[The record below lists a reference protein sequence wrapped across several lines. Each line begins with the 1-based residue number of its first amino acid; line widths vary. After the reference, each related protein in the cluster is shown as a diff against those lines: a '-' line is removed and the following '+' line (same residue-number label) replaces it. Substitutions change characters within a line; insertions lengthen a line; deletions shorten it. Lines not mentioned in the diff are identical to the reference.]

1 MKDAILTLWV
11 SKGRNC
17 QVVFL
22 KFCACWTSSTKMR
35 KGKKKVLMVR
45 CPFSGT
51 QLEGLVFEGSWSGI
65 WQGKYPGALFSFFF
79 SLSLYFCSKCAVDI
93 VHQ

>member
-35 KGKKKVLMVR
+35 KGKKKSLD
-45 CPFSGT
+45 
-51 QLEGLVFEGSWSGI
+51 
-65 WQGKYPGALFSFFF
+65 GKVP
-79 SLSLYFCSKCAVDI
+79 I
-93 VHQ
+93 